1 MNNKN
6 KQVVISLRGALE
18 NGEVFEETPAD
29 HPLPIN
35 LEQCNLFPKL
45 IETLEDMQP
54 EETRSVLLGP
64 EEAYGP
70 HHEDLVQTYDAS
82 AFGENIIPKP
92 GMLLSI
98 TLDKDGTR
106 KKAPA
111 TVIDV
116 GGGRVTVDY
125 NHPLA
130 GKKVV
135 YTITLHSYL
144 E

>member
-1 MNNKN
+1 MQKN
-6 KQVVISLRGALE
+6 KQVVISLQGALE

-45 IETLEDMQP
+45 IEALEEMLP
-54 EETRSVLLGP
+54 KETRSILLEP

-70 HHEDLVQTYDAS
+70 YHEDLVQTYDRS
-82 AFGENIIPKP
+82 AFGDNIEPKA
-92 GMLLSI
+92 GMVLSI

-106 KKAPA
+106 KKVPA
-111 TVIDV
+111 TVIDT

-135 YTITLHSYL
+135 YTITFHHYL